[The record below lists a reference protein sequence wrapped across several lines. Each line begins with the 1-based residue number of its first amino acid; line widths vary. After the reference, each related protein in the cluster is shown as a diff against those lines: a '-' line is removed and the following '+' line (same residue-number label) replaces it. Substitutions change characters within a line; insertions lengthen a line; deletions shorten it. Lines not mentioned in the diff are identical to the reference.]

1 MLIPKH
7 LNFDIIFHLSIVV
20 KMTQKTIVDLVEI
33 LLARKRAWNVDTD
46 LKLIIGNTELGVVK
60 ITGKIEYIP
69 SDSESKAAQIT

>member
-1 MLIPKH
+1 ML
-7 LNFDIIFHLSIVV
+7 
-20 KMTQKTIVDLVEI
+20 
-33 LLARKRAWNVDTD
+33 DTD